1 MIYPKQVR
9 AARSLL
15 GISQT
20 DLADRANVGVA
31 TVKRIE
37 GTVGELRVT
46 VEALIRVQRALEA
59 DGIVFIESDETL
71 GLGVRF
77 RDPSAT

>member
-59 DGIVFIESDETL
+59 DGIVFIDSDETL
-71 GLGVRF
+71 GRGVRF

>member
-71 GLGVRF
+71 GRGVRF

>member
-59 DGIVFIESDETL
+59 DGIVFIDSDETF
-71 GLGVRF
+71 GRGVRF

>member
-71 GLGVRF
+71 GRGVRF
-77 RDPSAT
+77 RDPSAR